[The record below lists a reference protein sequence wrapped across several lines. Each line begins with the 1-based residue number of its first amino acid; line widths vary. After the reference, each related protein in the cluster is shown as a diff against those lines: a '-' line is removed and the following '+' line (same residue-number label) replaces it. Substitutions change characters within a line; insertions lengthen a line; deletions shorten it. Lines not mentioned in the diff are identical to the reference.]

1 VSEEVRGEQEQAHS
15 EQEPRI
21 SPKIWISSLSDYN
34 NGHLHGAWV
43 DADQDPDGIW
53 EGINEVL
60 RTSKVPGAEEWAVF
74 DYEGFGPLELSEYET
89 VERISRLGLGIA
101 EHGEAFAVFANYL
114 GSGEDQLLDQF
125 EDCFIGQW
133 ESAVA
138 YLLGGHRHRTHPRR
152 GRAGTAARLRAGR
165 CRGAGSGHGLRGFAV
180 VSRGF
185 GGRRVPVPPAVM
197 TRPLIGGLRLQP

>member
-1 VSEEVRGEQEQAHS
+1 VSEEVRREQEQAHG
-15 EQEPRI
+15 EQEPRV
-21 SPKIWISSLSDYN
+21 SPKVWISSLSDYN

-43 DADQDPDGIW
+43 DADQEPNGIW

-60 RTSKVPGAEEWAVF
+60 RTSKVRGAEEWAVF
-74 DYEGFGPLELSEYET
+74 DYEGFGPLQLSEYET

-125 EDCFIGQW
+125 EDCFIGHW

-138 YLLGGHRHRTHPRR
+138 YVDEFLEDIGIERTLDEAVPESLRDYVRVDAEALARDMGFEGSLLSVE
-152 GRAGTAARLRAGR
+152 
-165 CRGAGSGHGLRGFAV
+165 GSG
-180 VSRGF
+180 
-185 GGRRVPVPPAVM
+185 GGVFLFRPP
-197 TRPLIGGLRLQP
+197 